1 MNVSH
6 FRQQTLQTIV
16 AENPFRAAALDNFG
30 IAFYEH
36 PQRTLADACA
46 RRCVSVDAVVRRMQR
61 VPAAPEVSLTEL
73 RQSSLPT
80 LIAYLQEIHR
90 VFIREKLPYMLRLT
104 EHLDVRKFDEPQ
116 LGQDLKIVLPMFVQ
130 DFVQHILDEEATL
143 FAYIRRLVYAQIRP
157 THLARL
163 YYDLERHSMQAFA
176 AHHAEEDDEMR
187 GIRELTGDYDVA
199 ADTDLHVR
207 VIYAELQHFEAE
219 LNLHATVENDLLFP
233 RAVALETEVRDLL
246 RVRAA
251 LQ

>member
-16 AENPFRAAALDNFG
+16 AENPLRAAALDNFG

-46 RRCVSVDAVVRRMQR
+46 RRCVNVETVVRRMQR
-61 VPAAPEVSLTEL
+61 VPTAPVVPPAEL
-73 RQSSLPT
+73 RHATLPT
-80 LIAYLQEIHR
+80 LITYLQEVHR

-116 LGQDLKIVLPMFVQ
+116 LGQDLKTVLPMFVQ
-130 DFVQHILDEEATL
+130 DFVQHILEEEATL
-143 FAYIRRLVYAQIRP
+143 FAYIRRLVHAQIRP
-157 THLARL
+157 VHLARL
-163 YYDLERHSMQAFA
+163 YYDLEQHSMQAFA
-176 AHHAEEDDEMR
+176 THHAEEDDEMQ
-187 GIRELTGDYDVA
+187 GIRELTSNYGVA
-199 ADTDLHVR
+199 PDTDLHVR
-207 VIYAELQHFEAE
+207 VVYAELQRFEAE
-219 LNLHATVENDLLFP
+219 LSLHAAVENDLLFP
-233 RAVALETEVRDLL
+233 RAVALEAEVRDLL